1 MEIST
6 LITAT
11 FSKRYINKKHMKHQQ
26 KEVMSNCAIHVQS
39 NNNNKHAWYMGKRR
53 TSFWLE
59 NLRRLELAGVV
70 FSHTATSTTLSVT
83 TVHRSKMVNNNTKL

>member
-39 NNNNKHAWYMGKRR
+39 NNNNKHA
-53 TSFWLE
+53 
-59 NLRRLELAGVV
+59 
-70 FSHTATSTTLSVT
+70 
-83 TVHRSKMVNNNTKL
+83 